1 MQIRFAK
8 NADIPAFIRLLKQV
22 GRVHYEGRPD
32 IFRAD
37 AQKYD
42 ETALEALLQDQNR
55 PIWVAEDA
63 GQVLGYAFC
72 IIQDT
77 LGDPVLQD
85 VKTVYIDDLCVE
97 ETCRCGGVGK
107 ALYNAV
113 LDYAREIGAYNVT
126 LNVWAKNEN
135 ALKFYEKMGLMPQ
148 KYGMEIIL

>member
-8 NADIPAFIRLLKQV
+8 NTDIPAFIRLLKQV

-42 ETALEALLQDQNR
+42 EAALEALLQDQNR
-55 PIWVAEDA
+55 PILVAEDA

-72 IIQDT
+72 VIQNT
-77 LGDPVLQD
+77 AGDPVLQD
-85 VKTVYIDDLCVE
+85 VKTVYIDDLCVDE
-97 ETCRCGGVGK
+97 NCRGGGVGK

-126 LNVWAKNEN
+126 LNVWAKNES

>member
-1 MQIRFAK
+1 MGIRFAK
-8 NADIPAFIRLLKQV
+8 NADIPALIRLLKQV
-22 GRVHYEGRPD
+22 GRIHYEGRPD

-42 ETALEALLQDQNR
+42 ETALEALLQEQNR
-55 PIWVAEDA
+55 PILVAEEDDR
-63 GQVLGYAFC
+63 VLGYAFC
-72 IIQDT
+72 VIQNT
-77 LGDPVLQD
+77 VGDPVLQD

-97 ETCRCGGVGK
+97 ETCRGGGVGK

-126 LNVWAKNEN
+126 LNVWAKNES

-148 KYGMEIIL
+148 KYGMETIL

>member
-32 IFRAD
+32 IFRED

-42 ETALEALLQDQNR
+42 EASLEMLLQDKNR
-55 PIWVAEDA
+55 PILVAEEA
-63 GQVLGYAFC
+63 GEVLGYAFC
-72 IIQDT
+72 VIQNT

-85 VKTVYIDDLCVE
+85 RLTVYIDDLCVE

-107 ALYNAV
+107 ALYHAV
-113 LDYAREIGAYNVT
+113 LDYARGIGAYNVT
-126 LNVWAKNEN
+126 LNVWAKNES
-135 ALKFYEKMGLMPQ
+135 ALKFYEKMGLLPQ
-148 KYGMEIIL
+148 KYGMETIL

>member
-8 NADIPAFIRLLKQV
+8 TEDIPAMIRLLKQV

-42 ETALEALLQDQNR
+42 ESALKTLLQDKNR
-55 PIWVAEDA
+55 PILVAEES
-63 GQVLGYAFC
+63 GGVVGYAFC
-72 IIQDT
+72 IVQNMQN
-77 LGDPVLQD
+77 DPVLQD
-85 VKTVYIDDLCVE
+85 RLTVYIDDLCVD
-97 ETCRCGGVGK
+97 ETCRGGGIGK
-107 ALYNAV
+107 GLYAGV
-113 LDYAREIGAYNVT
+113 LEYARGIGAYNVT

-148 KYGMEIIL
+148 KFGMETVL

>member
-8 NADIPAFIRLLKQV
+8 KEDIPAMIRLLKQV

-42 ETALEALLQDQNR
+42 EFALETLLQDKNR
-55 PIWVAEDA
+55 PILIAETA
-63 GQVLGYAFC
+63 EGVMGYAFC
-72 IIQDT
+72 VLRNTQC
-77 LGDPVLQD
+77 DPVLQD
-85 VKTVYIDDLCVE
+85 RLTVYIDDLCVE
-97 ETCRCGGVGK
+97 ENCRGGGVGK

-113 LDYAREIGAYNVT
+113 LEYAKGIGAYNVT
-126 LNVWAKNEN
+126 LNVWAENKN

-148 KYGMEIIL
+148 KYGMETIL

>member
-1 MQIRFAK
+1 MGIRFAK
-8 NADIPAFIRLLKQV
+8 NADIPALIRLLKQV
-22 GRVHYEGRPD
+22 GRIHYEGRPD

-42 ETALEALLQDQNR
+42 EAALEALLQDQNR
-55 PIWVAEDA
+55 PILVAEKD

-72 IIQDT
+72 VIQNT
-77 LGDPVLQD
+77 AGDPVLQD

-97 ETCRCGGVGK
+97 ETCRGGGVGK

-126 LNVWAKNEN
+126 LNVWAKNES

-148 KYGMEIIL
+148 KYGMETIL